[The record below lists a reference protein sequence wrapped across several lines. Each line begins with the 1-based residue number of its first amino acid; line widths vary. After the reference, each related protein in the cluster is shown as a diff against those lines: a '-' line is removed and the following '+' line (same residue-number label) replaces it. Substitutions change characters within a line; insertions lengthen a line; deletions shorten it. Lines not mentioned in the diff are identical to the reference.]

1 MATKAQGIEDE
12 GKKATINIKDL
23 TDALQNF
30 KEEKEMSDEKVR
42 ARLELLADEDK
53 DIRKKLEEFIE
64 DQDKID
70 DKQNKELV
78 IRIYL
83 QLFLNKFQ
91 TEQGIG
97 NQKFFAIVSE

>member
-12 GKKATINIKDL
+12 GKKTAINIKDL
-23 TDALQNF
+23 TDALENF

-42 ARLELLADEDK
+42 AKLELLADEDK

-70 DKQNKELV
+70 DKQNKDLV
-78 IRIYL
+78 IRSFIWDYNL
-83 QLFLNKFQ
+83 QK
-91 TEQGIG
+91 I
-97 NQKFFAIVSE
+97 

>member
-12 GKKATINIKDL
+12 GKKAAINIKDL
-23 TDALQNF
+23 TDALENF
-30 KEEKEMSDEKVR
+30 KEEKEMSDEKIR
-42 ARLELLADEDK
+42 AKLELLVDEDK

-78 IRIYL
+78 SSRQSYKTF
-83 QLFLNKFQ
+83 FLC
-91 TEQGIG
+91 
-97 NQKFFAIVSE
+97 